1 MEEKE
6 HASMAS
12 QNPNHKNSLY
22 PEVIDSNPEASSPFI
37 SNPNPTSSSLYPK
50 IEVDD
55 LFEDLF
61 PDNTSP
67 SAPPIA
73 DLVEDEDLFPEN
85 TSPSAPPIAAEDI
98 LIKVP
103 GAILHLIDQQYSFE
117 LAIGDLTIIRLRQG
131 HNTLAIYAR
140 VADEIQWPLAKDEA
154 AVKVD
159 ESHYFF
165 CFCMPKEKFDSDS
178 SDSSDEEKE
187 KVKDKEKN
195 RRNKGHQK
203 GDDGLELL
211 SYGLTIASKGQE
223 DLLKELDEVLKECS
237 NFSVQEVSE
246 KAKKKGEILDGSLAM
261 EMSPEDL
268 DTVKEKKELMEERC
282 AAYWTTLAPNV
293 EDYSGTAAKLIAAGS
308 GQLVKGILWCGD
320 VTVDR
325 LKWGNEFMKKR
336 LGPPSQAEI
345 SPQTLR
351 RIKRAKKVTKM
362 TESVATGVLT
372 GVVKVSGFFTSSVA
386 NSKAGKKFF
395 KLLPG
400 EVVLASLDGF
410 SKLCD
415 AVEVAGKNVMSTS
428 NTVTT
433 EIVHHKYGEEAA
445 KATSEG
451 LDAAGHAVGTA
462 WAAFKIRQAL
472 NPKSVLKSASMAK
485 HAAKAAADEYKAKKS
500 K

>member
-1 MEEKE
+1 MT
-6 HASMAS
+6 S

-37 SNPNPTSSSLYPK
+37 SNPNPTSSSLYPT
-50 IEVDD
+50 IDVSD
-55 LFEDLF
+55 LVEDLF
-61 PDNTSP
+61 PENTTPSAPPIEAEYFFPENTSP
-67 SAPPIA
+67 SAPPIDA
-73 DLVEDEDLFPEN
+73 EDFFPEN
-85 TSPSAPPIAAEDI
+85 TSPSDPPIAAEDI

-103 GAILHLIDQQYSFE
+103 GAILHLIDQQYSVE
-117 LAIGDLTIIRLRQG
+117 LAIGELTIIRLRQG

-159 ESHYFF
+159 DSHYFF
-165 CFCMPKEKFDSDS
+165 CFCVPKEKCDSDS

-187 KVKDKEKN
+187 KDKDKKKN
-195 RRNKGHQK
+195 LRSKSRRK

-223 DLLKELDEVLKECS
+223 DLVKELD
-237 NFSVQEVSE
+237 EVSE
-246 KAKKKGEILDGSLAM
+246 KAKKKGEALDASLAM
-261 EMSPEDL
+261 EISPEDL

-336 LGPPSQAEI
+336 MGPPSQAEI

-433 EIVHHKYGEEAA
+433 EIVHHRYGEEAA

-485 HAAKAAADEYKAKKS
+485 SAAKAAADEYKAKKS

>member
-1 MEEKE
+1 MEKE
-6 HASMAS
+6 HAYMDS

-22 PEVIDSNPEASSPFI
+22 PEVIVSNPEDSSAFI
-37 SNPNPTSSSLYPK
+37 FNPNSTSSSLYPS
-50 IEVDD
+50 IDD
-55 LFEDLF
+55 VGDLVTDLF
-61 PDNTSP
+61 PDNR
-67 SAPPIA
+67 
-73 DLVEDEDLFPEN
+73 
-85 TSPSAPPIAAEDI
+85 SPSAPPIAAEDV

-103 GAILHLIDQQYSFE
+103 GAILHLIDQQCSFE
-117 LAIGDLTIIRLRQG
+117 LAIGDLTIIRLSQG
-131 HNTLAIYAR
+131 DNTVAVYAR
-140 VADEIQWPLAKDEA
+140 VADDIQWPLAKDEA

-159 ESHYFF
+159 DSHYFF
-165 CFCMPKEKFDSDS
+165 CFRVPKEREDSDS
-178 SDSSDEEKE
+178 SDSSDEENK
-187 KVKDKEKN
+187 KQI
-195 RRNKGHQK
+195 RRKGSRK
-203 GDDGLELL
+203 GKGNDGWDLL

-223 DLLKELDEVLKECS
+223 DLVKELDEVLMECS
-237 NFSVQEVSE
+237 SFSIQEVSE
-246 KAKKKGEILDGSLAM
+246 KAKKKGEALDGSLAM
-261 EMSPEDL
+261 EISPAEME
-268 DTVKEKKELMEERC
+268 TVKEKKELMEERC

-293 EDYSGTAAKLIAAGS
+293 EDYNGTAARLIATGS

-320 VTVDR
+320 VTIDR
-325 LKWGNEFMKKR
+325 LKWGNEFLKKR
-336 LGPPSQAEI
+336 MGPPTQAEI
-345 SPQTLR
+345 SPRTLR
-351 RIKRAKKVTKM
+351 RIQRAKKVTKM

-386 NSKAGKKFF
+386 NSKAGQKFF

-433 EIVHHKYGEEAA
+433 EVVHHRYGEEAA

-462 WAAFKIRQAL
+462 WAAFKIRQAF
-472 NPKSVLKSASMAK
+472 NPKSVLKPTALAK
-485 HAAKAAADEYKAKKS
+485 SAAKVAADYKAKKS